1 MTLGT
6 FFYFISQQ
14 VLALSDL
21 SLEQRM
27 ERVRTVYGENPDN
40 MPNYVKKRDKQRS
53 DYYNH
58 FTMNR
63 FGDYRNFDA
72 CMNTSIGLELTTDIL
87 ENTIR
92 GVFGGAED
100 ASRRGNDTGK

>member
-1 MTLGT
+1 
-6 FFYFISQQ
+6 
-14 VLALSDL
+14 
-21 SLEQRM
+21 M

-40 MPNYVKKRDKQRS
+40 MPNYVKKRDRQRS

-63 FGDYRNFDA
+63 FGDYHNFDA
-72 CMNTSIGLELTTDIL
+72 CMNTSIGLDLTTDIL

-100 ASRRGNDTGK
+100 AAGRGNDTGK